1 MLLVIACKV
10 PTNNT
15 AEIQGQRSVGQK
27 PSQAA
32 AILRYFLFYPSDLQ
46 TQTMSER
53 GVSLKFL
60 GNVFYI

>member
-1 MLLVIACKV
+1 MLLVMACKV

-32 AILRYFLFYPSDLQ
+32 AFFEIFLVLS
-46 TQTMSER
+46 
-53 GVSLKFL
+53 
-60 GNVFYI
+60 